1 MSLFHLAWDATPDPA
16 CRGGALTIGNFD
28 GVHRGHR
35 ALVEAL
41 RRHADALPG
50 PAVALTFDPHPVELL
65 RPGEMPPPLMTLPDR
80 AELLQRD
87 GADHV
92 AILRIDR
99 DFLRLD
105 ARAFFDRVIDQGFQ
119 ARALVEGFNFAF
131 GRGREGNI
139 DTLRGLCEASG
150 KRLVVLPPLEI
161 DGGPVSSSRIRA
173 ALVAGDVRE
182 AAALLGRPYA
192 LTGTVAVGQ
201 KRGRT
206 IGFPTANL
214 EKVATLIPGDGVY
227 AVRADAAGR
236 TWPGAANVGPNP
248 TFGEHARKVEVHLI
262 GFRGDLYGQTLRVE
276 FVDRL
281 RDTRPFAGVA
291 ELVGQL
297 RRDVER
303 AKQIVGPT

>member
-1 MSLFHLAWDATPDPA
+1 MSLFQLAWDDAPDPT

-35 ALVEAL
+35 ALIEAL
-41 RRHADALPG
+41 RRQADALPG

-65 RPGEMPPPLMTLPDR
+65 RPGEMPPPLMTLLGR

-92 AILRIDR
+92 VILRIDR
-99 DFLRLD
+99 DFLRLG

-139 DTLRGLCEASG
+139 DTLRGLCYEIG

-173 ALVAGDVRE
+173 ALEGGDVRE

-192 LTGTVAVGQ
+192 LTGSVAVGQ
-201 KRGRT
+201 ERGRT

-214 EKVATLIPGDGVY
+214 EGIETLIPGDGVY

-236 TWPGAANVGPNP
+236 AWPGAANVGPNP

-262 GFRGDLYGQTLRVE
+262 GFRGDLYGQPLRVE

-291 ELVGQL
+291 ELVAQL

-303 AKQIVGPT
+303 AKQIVGGV